1 MSEMTIKYKYFILSG
16 TTLYVATF
24 LFIYNIY
31 HLMVKDALSFV
42 AALLF
47 FLVQV
52 VWFFIILNHAA
63 TLARLAYFKN
73 PSVSNLAPSMLPKI
87 SIIVPIYEEPRG
99 LIEEMVNALASLI
112 YPREKLEVIVVD
124 DSEAKT
130 VISYNYGFFRR
141 LKNYGIDLKYIWRIQ
156 RKGYRGGALNEA
168 LKIAKSQYIIV
179 LDIDHIPLPCMAWR
193 LASVIMKT
201 DYDIIMFP
209 QEFKNWNHNSI
220 TLASYIGYRFDY
232 AFSRKGKTVTNS
244 GFCVGTN
251 WIGDRRKIVEAGGFD
266 EESIVEDMA
275 TSMLKWHPHG
285 LKIGLIDEVL
295 AYGLVPDTIESF
307 KKQQYRWSLGAFKL
321 FPKLLKNMWA
331 LTFFQRFDYLFN
343 IAWYLIGLTV
353 IFSGIF
359 PVLSVLGVDFLYVV
373 SPLEYIINVIVYTFL
388 QILLYS
394 VPLIIVGESVGR
406 VFKGQAIGTV
416 VASSYTRAFIDAIL
430 GRKTRFEVT
439 PKEVK
444 EKSFKKLVKEVSVP
458 FILLY
463 LNLLVLIFSISNP
476 TWRNIITS
484 FWALY
489 NLSWF
494 ITAMYSVAKD
504 LFKQS

>member
-1 MSEMTIKYKYFILSG
+1 M
-16 TTLYVATF
+16 
-24 LFIYNIY
+24 
-31 HLMVKDALSFV
+31 
-42 AALLF
+42 
-47 FLVQV
+47 
-52 VWFFIILNHAA
+52 
-63 TLARLAYFKN
+63 
-73 PSVSNLAPSMLPKI
+73 
-87 SIIVPIYEEPRG
+87 
-99 LIEEMVNALASLI
+99 
-112 YPREKLEVIVVD
+112 
-124 DSEAKT
+124 
-130 VISYNYGFFRR
+130 
-141 LKNYGIDLKYIWRIQ
+141 
-156 RKGYRGGALNEA
+156 
-168 LKIAKSQYIIV
+168 
-179 LDIDHIPLPCMAWR
+179 
-193 LASVIMKT
+193 
-201 DYDIIMFP
+201 
-209 QEFKNWNHNSI
+209 
-220 TLASYIGYRFDY
+220 
-232 AFSRKGKTVTNS
+232 
-244 GFCVGTN
+244 
-251 WIGDRRKIVEAGGFD
+251 
-266 EESIVEDMA
+266 
-275 TSMLKWHPHG
+275 
-285 LKIGLIDEVL
+285 
-295 AYGLVPDTIESF
+295 
-307 KKQQYRWSLGAFKL
+307 
-321 FPKLLKNMWA
+321 
-331 LTFFQRFDYLFN
+331 
-343 IAWYLIGLTV
+343 

-394 VPLIIVGESVGR
+394 VPLIIVGEPVGR